1 MSPVSATYWG
11 IPGYVIF
18 WVLFVVAVGLF
29 AQRAYF
35 LFRLLRLGKPEN
47 RFDRIGERIKTMLVE
62 VVPQWCSLKTVTGK
76 DLSGIGHALLFWG
89 FSLFLISYIIFIGLA
104 GGFGLSPVIE
114 GTTFETVYLSIL
126 DIAAVWVILVL
137 IWAAIRRYIVR
148 PERLQISAEAA
159 IILIVVFSLMV
170 LHFCIE
176 GFGLAGSGTIPDWP
190 FVGAAFARYLSGT
203 GISKSTLAG
212 ISQGAWWLH
221 YMVILSFMVYIP
233 RSKHLHV
240 LASLVNAFFK
250 PLGPKVVLE
259 PVPVEAENFGASKI
273 QDFKWKDL
281 LDLYACAVCGRCH
294 ANCPAHLSGKTLSPR
309 EFIHNLKEHLL
320 EEGPELLALA
330 VKAKAS
336 SETSGESPGENPPE
350 TQVATQAETTAET
363 QATTA
368 SKEMIGAVVTEEEI
382 WACTT
387 CGACQEV
394 CPVNIEHIRKII
406 DLRRNLVMAQ
416 SKMPES
422 AQLMLRNMQQRG
434 HPWAGIQSMRL
445 RGDWTTDQQ
454 LKVLAEGD
462 NADTLFWVGCTGA
475 LVERN
480 VQATLSMTRVL
491 KAAGVDFAV
500 LGDAETCCGDPAR
513 RAGYEFQFQIMAEQN
528 IEIFKSYN
536 IKEIVTSCPHCYNT
550 LKHEYPQF
558 GGDFKVVHYTQLI
571 SDLIRQGKLKLTN
584 ELNSKLTYHDPCY
597 LGRYNNVYQ
606 EPRGIL
612 QAIPKTKLEEMERSK
627 DTGFCCGGGGGL
639 MWIEEQPGTTKI
651 NQVRLEDALKTG
663 AETVVTAC
671 PYCLQMFEDS
681 IDHKGVKDSLKARD
695 LVELVEAAMKQS

>member
-1 MSPVSATYWG
+1 MSPVSETYWDV
-11 IPGYVIF
+11 PGYVIF
-18 WVLFVVAVGLF
+18 WVLFIVAVGLF

-35 LFRLLRLGKPEN
+35 LFRLMRLGKPEN

-62 VVPQWCSLKTVTGK
+62 VVPQWCSLKTVTQK

-137 IWAAIRRYIVR
+137 IWAALRRYVVR
-148 PERLQISAEAA
+148 PERLQMSAEAA

-176 GFGLAGSGTIPDWP
+176 GFGFAGSGHIPDWLP
-190 FVGAAFARYLSGT
+190 VGAAFARFLSGT
-203 GISKSTLAG
+203 GISKTTLIGVCQA
-212 ISQGAWWLH
+212 AWWLH
-221 YMVILSFMVYIP
+221 YMVILGFMVYIP

-240 LASLVNAFFK
+240 LASLFNAFFS

-259 PVPVEAENFGASKI
+259 PVPVEAETFGASKI
-273 QDFKWKDL
+273 QDFTWKDL

-309 EFIHNLKEHLL
+309 EVIHNLKEHLL
-320 EEGPELLALA
+320 EAGPELLARKLA
-330 VKAKAS
+330 SQTAAS
-336 SETSGESPGENPPE
+336 SESSGGTPAEI
-350 TQVATQAETTAET
+350 QAETPTKT
-363 QATTA
+363 
-368 SKEMIGAVVTEEEI
+368 KEMIGGVVTEEEI

-445 RGDWTTDQQ
+445 RGDWTTDQE

-462 NADTLFWVGCTGA
+462 SANTLFWVGCTGA

-480 VQATLSMTRVL
+480 VKATLSMTRVL

-513 RAGYEFQFQIMAEQN
+513 RAGYDFQFQIMAEQN

-550 LKHEYPQF
+550 IKHEYPKY
-558 GGDFKVVHYTQLI
+558 GGEFKVVHYTELI
-571 SDLIRQGKLKLTN
+571 ADFIGQGRLKLTN

-597 LGRYNNVYQ
+597 LGRYNSVYQ
-606 EPRGIL
+606 EPRRIL

-651 NQVRLEDALKTG
+651 NQIRLEDALKTR
-663 AETVVTAC
+663 ADTVVTAC

-681 IDHKGVKDSLKARD
+681 IDHKGVKDSLKAKD
-695 LVELVEAAMKQS
+695 LVELVEEAMKKS